1 MSFFHYLGKY
11 FIFLWKVFS
20 RPDNYKLFYRQTIR
34 ETMNLGMDSLGIVII
49 VSAFIGVVMTIQTAY
64 NTSNPLIPR
73 YLVGLTVRDSILLE
87 FSSTIIA
94 LILAG
99 KVGSSISS
107 EIGTMRVTEQID
119 ALEMMGVNSA
129 NYIVLPKI
137 IAALIF
143 NPLLTL
149 ISMIIGITGGYIAGV
164 ATQVVTSDEFIVGLQ
179 YGFTPFYIT
188 YSLVKALC
196 FSFVITSISSYQGY
210 FVSGGSIEVGRS
222 STRAVVY
229 SSIMILFT
237 NVILTQLLLT
247 S

>member
-1 MSFFHYLGKY
+1 MF
-11 FIFLWKVFS
+11 
-20 RPDNYKLFYRQTIR
+20 YKQIIR
-34 ETMNLGMDSLGIVII
+34 EIMNLGMNSLGIVII

-107 EIGTMRVTEQID
+107 EIGTMRVSEQID

-129 NYIVLPKI
+129 NYLVLPKI

-143 NPLLTL
+143 NPFLTL
-149 ISMIIGITGGYIAGV
+149 VSMIIGISGGYIAGISTH
-164 ATQVVTSDEFIVGLQ
+164 AVTSDEFIVGLQ

-188 YSLVKALC
+188 YSLIKAVC
-196 FSFVITSISSYQGY
+196 FAFVITSISSFQGY
-210 FVSGGSIEVGRS
+210 YVSGGSLEVGRC
-222 STRAVVY
+222 STKAVVY

-237 NVILTQLLLT
+237 NVILTRLLL
-247 S
+247 SI